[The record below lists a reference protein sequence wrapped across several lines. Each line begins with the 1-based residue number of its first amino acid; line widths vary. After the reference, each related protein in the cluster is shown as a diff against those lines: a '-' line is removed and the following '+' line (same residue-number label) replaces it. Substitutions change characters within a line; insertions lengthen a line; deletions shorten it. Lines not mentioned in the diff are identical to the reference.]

1 MRLYTAAMVAAL
13 LLVSGCDLPGQTPGI
28 PTGGTL
34 TVAITSDPT
43 SLNRFLAA
51 DPAALRASAPL
62 FPDLYQANPDL
73 SISPDLAASMPSL
86 SADHKAW
93 TVKLRPNARW
103 SDGQAITADDVI
115 ATVAIERNPALVTDA
130 VFDWSMLDKVTKVD
144 TYTVRFELT
153 SPYAPFLANSL
164 TMFVVPAHIYGAV
177 DVAKMGADPIS
188 QQPSVTGGP
197 FRFDKRNKD
206 EVDLVANPDYYAGRA
221 HLDRMVFRIL
231 PDATAAANA
240 IATGDIGWE
249 PDLSASALDKLKGVA
264 GLKVVEYPDLS
275 FYDVRLNDR
284 PTHLFGDKLVRLA
297 FAYAIDKVAVVR
309 QVTAGHGTTLWGDIA
324 PESWAFDPAAVV
336 KYKPDLAKAKDL
348 MLQAGWVVGADGI
361 ATKGGKR
368 FSTKFYVR
376 NDAPARVMAVGI
388 ISAQARAIGMDLQ
401 PAPVPYYN
409 PADKSSFFD
418 PLKKGEYDLA
428 FTGFASGADP
438 DQYRIFDSSQLRPEK
453 NPVGVN
459 WTGYSN
465 PQLDGLIDEERTT
478 LTGNDSQTRTARGHA
493 FAQIERL
500 LGTDLVTY
508 FMWADNNGQAFSS
521 DVGGVNSGRQ
531 GSLMN
536 LDNGRNTQAFAAW
549 YLRSRQLTKA

>member
-1 MRLYTAAMVAAL
+1 
-13 LLVSGCDLPGQTPGI
+13 
-28 PTGGTL
+28 
-34 TVAITSDPT
+34 
-43 SLNRFLAA
+43 
-51 DPAALRASAPL
+51 
-62 FPDLYQANPDL
+62 
-73 SISPDLAASMPSL
+73 
-86 SADHKAW
+86 
-93 TVKLRPNARW
+93 
-103 SDGQAITADDVI
+103 
-115 ATVAIERNPALVTDA
+115 
-130 VFDWSMLDKVTKVD
+130 
-144 TYTVRFELT
+144 
-153 SPYAPFLANSL
+153 
-164 TMFVVPAHIYGAV
+164 
-177 DVAKMGADPIS
+177 
-188 QQPSVTGGP
+188 
-197 FRFDKRNKD
+197 
-206 EVDLVANPDYYAGRA
+206 
-221 HLDRMVFRIL
+221 
-231 PDATAAANA
+231 
-240 IATGDIGWE
+240 
-249 PDLSASALDKLKGVA
+249 
-264 GLKVVEYPDLS
+264 
-275 FYDVRLNDR
+275 
-284 PTHLFGDKLVRLA
+284 
-297 FAYAIDKVAVVR
+297 
-309 QVTAGHGTTLWGDIA
+309 
-324 PESWAFDPAAVV
+324 VV

-453 NPVGVN
+453 NPAGVN

-465 PQLDGLIDEERTT
+465 PQLDALIDEERTT
-478 LTGNDSQTRTARGHA
+478 LTGNDSQTRTARRHA

-508 FMWADNNGQAFSS
+508 FMWADNNGQAFSG
-521 DVGGVNSGRQ
+521 DVGGVNTGRH